1 MLLEIQFH
9 YPIFLLVGIILCV
22 IFWFFLLRSDRKQ
35 NFAFLSDVQKVYG
48 HSSGVYYIF
57 LFFIFFTTFLFF
69 VFFAQPYSSF
79 KKQVVKKEGI
89 DIEIVFDLSYSMIAE
104 DIQPNR
110 LEAAKKVLEDF
121 FGKLESDRV
130 GLILFSGMPFT
141 SIPLTFDYTFLK
153 EYIANIQ
160 VDMIDQSRMDM
171 AGTAIGDS
179 LLLASAN
186 LSKEKTDDTKEQIII
201 LITDGEANKGIDPL
215 LSLKYLK
222 EQNIKT
228 YTIGVGKDD
237 VTTITIPSPING
249 FSQKVQ
255 VGGIDEETLQKIALE
270 TGWKYY
276 RADSE
281 DALETIFSD
290 IEKLEKSQL
299 EYETYSYETSYE
311 KIILALLTLCLF
323 STLVVYWKKNIR
335 F

>member
-1 MLLEIQFH
+1 
-9 YPIFLLVGIILCV
+9 
-22 IFWFFLLRSDRKQ
+22 
-35 NFAFLSDVQKVYG
+35 
-48 HSSGVYYIF
+48 
-57 LFFIFFTTFLFF
+57 
-69 VFFAQPYSSF
+69 
-79 KKQVVKKEGI
+79 
-89 DIEIVFDLSYSMIAE
+89 MIAE

-270 TGWKYY
+270 TG
-276 RADSE
+276 
-281 DALETIFSD
+281 
-290 IEKLEKSQL
+290 
-299 EYETYSYETSYE
+299 
-311 KIILALLTLCLF
+311 
-323 STLVVYWKKNIR
+323 
-335 F
+335 